1 MKTKIILIL
10 VTLSFFA
17 CKEKV
22 YYTYEQFMITNGTQ
36 LELVASFD
44 GKEHIIQPSE
54 EVTIDIARQD
64 YEYTWASQA
73 DFPDLLSKLSIFRII
88 NNEKV
93 YLAREKYDSSK
104 WGLYSRNVTEEDREV
119 GYTITITEDMFVL
132 E

>member
-10 VTLSFFA
+10 VTLSLFA
-17 CKEKV
+17 CKKE
-22 YYTYEQFMITNGTQ
+22 YYTYEQFRITNGTQ
-36 LELVASFD
+36 HELVASFD

-64 YEYTWASQA
+64 YEYTGASPVS
-73 DFPDLLSKLSIFRII
+73 FPNIVSKLSIFRII